1 MKAWRVLIPTLV
13 LGLGACE
20 SSDRP
25 SGENVVAQ
33 AAGFEFTA
41 KAAAEILAPQP
52 QLPNQPE
59 VVEALADLWVQYY
72 LLARA
77 AAEDTTLAN
86 IDVDPLVKRQVEG
99 ELVFQLR
106 EQLIGIDTII
116 SDEELRTRYDAE
128 LPGGKIRARHIL
140 LQFPDGGTE

>member
-1 MKAWRVLIPTLV
+1 M
-13 LGLGACE
+13 
-20 SSDRP
+20 
-25 SGENVVAQ
+25 VAR

-41 KAAAEILAPQP
+41 QAAAEILAPQP

-86 IDVDPLVKRQVEG
+86 IDVSSMVDRQVEG
-99 ELVFQLR
+99 ELVAQLR
-106 EQLIGIDTII
+106 DMVIQVDTVL
-116 SDEELRTRYDAE
+116 SEDVLRPLR
-128 LPGGKIRARHIL
+128 GRAPRG
-140 LQFPDGGTE
+140 PDQSPPHPPSVP